1 MCCHRV
7 DASTNNNR
15 ARIQGLT
22 GYALGLS
29 NPLARNITMQVYCG
43 LIGSN
48 VYIYVMYK
56 KREVTSSVKLI
67 INSNV

>member
-48 VYIYVMYK
+48 VYIYICDVQEEGGYK
-56 KREVTSSVKLI
+56 QCE
-67 INSNV
+67 INN